1 MKLVILFILFL
12 IFLVLISL
20 HKEEGI
26 LDMDC

>member
-12 IFLVLISL
+12 ICLVLISL

>member
-1 MKLVILFILFL
+1 MKLVILLILFL
-12 IFLVLISL
+12 IFLVLISV